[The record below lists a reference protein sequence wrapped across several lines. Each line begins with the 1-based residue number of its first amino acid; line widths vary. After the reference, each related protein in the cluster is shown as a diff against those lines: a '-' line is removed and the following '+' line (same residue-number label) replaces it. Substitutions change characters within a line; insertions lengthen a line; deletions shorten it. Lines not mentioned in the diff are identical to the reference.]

1 MMHFNDSDGRA
12 YPSLETITKLCGL
25 ARRTVR
31 DMIDLL
37 LADDN
42 IRIVEKG
49 EPGRGHPTIYAIV
62 VKPLPDDVA
71 EARRR
76 VALREDR
83 RKRNGGKSA
92 IIADCDKLPTVGNLP
107 SAEVLAVDAGALE
120 GSVHAI
126 LDTGTVAQKA
136 SRYAI
141 LDTGPPFPLRHE
153 PSLPEER
160 DRYISPDTPS
170 LWRGLTYPLSPRGMR
185 SPSR

>member
-160 DRYISPDTPS
+160 DRYTDIS
-170 LWRGLTYPLSPRGMR
+170 
-185 SPSR
+185 